1 MKIVIIGAGEVGGH
15 LSEVLSNSGHDVTV
29 IEHDDQMAAK
39 IHEEQNVRVL
49 RGNGS
54 SAKILHRAKA
64 GECSYFLAMTSDD
77 QVNLVSGSIAKKM
90 GAETTI
96 ARIHEETYIDNKLFN
111 YQLNFGID
119 LLVNPE
125 ALAAVELAKVIRNP
139 GRVAVEHFAR
149 GKIEVQQIEVTA
161 KAKAIGRNLKQLR
174 LGEKTGV
181 RIGLIRRRG
190 SFLVPGAETVIEE
203 GDRLTMFGDP
213 QSLSEIKGK
222 FSPKLRA
229 RTVFVAL
236 YGGSETNI
244 ALLRMLS
251 NPRFHIRLIEP
262 NRKICQN
269 LAEQFPH
276 ITVVHG
282 DATSL
287 RVLEEERVGRA
298 DYFVAATKADE
309 DNVMACLQTAQMGT
323 KRLLLNI
330 NRSDYSEIINKFRLV
345 LGIELAVSPR
355 LATANEV
362 LRTVNQT
369 PWVELAPAPGGKGKI
384 VELRVNP
391 ESPCVGKPIKDL
403 RLPGNTI
410 IVALMHKFDA
420 KVPGAGDVII
430 ADDRIVAVLSDEHR
444 DEVISLLTGGEF

>member
-39 IHEEQNVRVL
+39 IQEEQNVRVL

-54 SAKILHRAKA
+54 SAKILHRANT

-190 SFLVPGAETVIEE
+190 SSLVPGAETVIEE
-203 GDRLTMFGDP
+203 GDRLTVFGDP

-369 PWVELAPAPGGKGKI
+369 PWVELALAPGGKGKI
-384 VELRVNP
+384 VELRVDP
-391 ESPCVGKPIKDL
+391 ESSCVGKPIKDL

-444 DEVISLLTGGEF
+444 DEVISLMIGG

>member
-1 MKIVIIGAGEVGGH
+1 MKIVIIGAGEVGAH
-15 LSEVLSNSGHDVTV
+15 LSEVLSKSGHDVTV
-29 IEHDDQMAAK
+29 IDHDSEKAAK

-49 RGNGS
+49 RGDGS
-54 SAKILHRAKA
+54 SATVLKRAQA
-64 GECSYFLAMTSDD
+64 GACKYFLAMTSND

-119 LLVNPE
+119 VLVNPE

-149 GKIEVQQIEVTA
+149 GRIEVQQIEVTA

-181 RIGLIRRRG
+181 RIGLIRRG
-190 SFLVPGAETVIEE
+190 GTSLVPGAETVIEE
-203 GDRLTMFGDP
+203 GDLLTVFGDP
-213 QSLSEIKGK
+213 QSLSRIKGK

-229 RTVFVAL
+229 KTVFVAL

-244 ALLRMLS
+244 ALMRMLS

-262 NRKICQN
+262 DRKTC
-269 LAEQFPH
+269 LEVAEQFPH
-276 ITVVHG
+276 VTVVHG
-282 DATSL
+282 NATSL

-298 DYFVAATKADE
+298 DYFVAATKQDE

-330 NRSDYSEIINKFRLV
+330 NRSDYSEIINKFRLL

-362 LRTVNQT
+362 LRAVNET
-369 PWVELAPAPGGKGKI
+369 PWIELAPAPGGRGKI
-384 VELRVNP
+384 FEIRVNP
-391 ESPCVGKPIKDL
+391 DSPCVGKPIQDL

-410 IVALMHKFDA
+410 IVALLHKFDA
-420 KVPGAGDVII
+420 KVPGAHDVII

-444 DEVISLLTGGEF
+444 KEVISLLTGGEF